1 MLVLFLRTI
10 LLYVLVFVVLR
21 LMGKRQLN
29 DLQPFDL
36 VVTLLMAELVTEPIT
51 DPAIPLLYGL
61 VPIVAI
67 YLMQQL
73 VSYLSL
79 KSERV
84 RAAVCGKS
92 IIVIEKGVVQEDA
105 MRKARYTLNDL
116 FEQLRD
122 KDVFDI
128 ARVEYAILET
138 NGNLSILLKG
148 PMHTPS
154 LQDLQL
160 PAPAAMPCYMLILDG
175 KVHDRVLR
183 ESGHSMQW
191 LSMQLKKMGFY
202 SAKDVFFASLA
213 ADGTL
218 HVQGK
223 QNRGGQPHFMKT
235 GGGRNA

>member
-1 MLVLFLRTI
+1 M
-10 LLYVLVFVVLR
+10 
-21 LMGKRQLN
+21 
-29 DLQPFDL
+29 
-36 VVTLLMAELVTEPIT
+36 
-51 DPAIPLLYGL
+51 
-61 VPIVAI
+61 
-67 YLMQQL
+67 
-73 VSYLSL
+73 

-92 IIVIEKGVVQEDA
+92 IIVIEKGVVQETA

-128 ARVEYAILET
+128 AKVEYAILET

-148 PMHTPS
+148 PLQPPS
-154 LQDLQL
+154 LKDLQL
-160 PAPAAMPCYMLILDG
+160 PAPEALPCSMLILDG

-183 ESGHSMQW
+183 ESGHSVKW
-191 LSMQLKKMGFY
+191 LSAQLRKMGFY

-223 QNRGGQPHFMKT
+223 QSRGGQPHFVRT
-235 GGGRNA
+235 GGGRND